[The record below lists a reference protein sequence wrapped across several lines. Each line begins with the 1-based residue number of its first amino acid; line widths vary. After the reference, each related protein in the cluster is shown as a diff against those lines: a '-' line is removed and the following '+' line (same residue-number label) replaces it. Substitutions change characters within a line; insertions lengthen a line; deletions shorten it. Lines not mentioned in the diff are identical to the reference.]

1 MWCLVPCICQT
12 QAQAWTAVPTSVD
25 EILTVVIF
33 GHVIYIGVYLAF
45 GICGM
50 YLSNAIPRSAVPA
63 SVGEILTVEHL
74 QSTKWSRQSTAA
86 HSSLWSNTYFA
97 QVSLAQLDW
106 PSIDCWLFV
115 IAEKYSVVNSFVLYF
130 CSTCISILNPDI
142 TQGDLHNWTVDQTR
156 LSDFVLLVI
165 SGW

>member
-50 YLSNAIPRSAVPA
+50 YLSNTIPRSAVPA
-63 SVGEILTVEHL
+63 SVGEILTVGHL
-74 QSTKWSRQSTAA
+74 QSAKWSRQSTAA
-86 HSSLWSNTYFA
+86 HSSL
-97 QVSLAQLDW
+97 
-106 PSIDCWLFV
+106 
-115 IAEKYSVVNSFVLYF
+115 
-130 CSTCISILNPDI
+130 
-142 TQGDLHNWTVDQTR
+142 
-156 LSDFVLLVI
+156 
-165 SGW
+165 